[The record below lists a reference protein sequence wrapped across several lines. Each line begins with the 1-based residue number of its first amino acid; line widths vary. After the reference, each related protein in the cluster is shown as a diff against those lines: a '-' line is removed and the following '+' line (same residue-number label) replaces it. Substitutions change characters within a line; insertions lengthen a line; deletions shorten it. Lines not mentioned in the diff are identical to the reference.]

1 MTTGVFGDIA
11 ALERTAAE
19 LEHTHSELE
28 QATRTLEE
36 LTGEQATPAAGWQG
50 AASETFQALATDRRT
65 SLHHLAA
72 AVAATGHAVH
82 RLAGRL
88 EAAEQEA
95 VAARGRAEA
104 SGVPIDPDFRVQPVL
119 TASPADPA
127 LVAAMGQATTELEA
141 AHGLAE
147 RAWADATAEL
157 AAVQLHHAE
166 HGAGHGAGVALGVLH
181 KLRGIVGAPGSVAAT
196 LGERAEHAWAAFEQT
211 WAYRHLS
218 DPPLRG
224 AAKQAA
230 RAAVRGARE
239 QAVVATAT
247 AERAAA
253 LTERMAGPGG
263 ALGSTLRVVG
273 TEVGELGSGAA
284 SVPGVRRLPVVGVA
298 LAGAATVAEGGE
310 VGWGRSLAAN
320 GGALVAGEAAA
331 IGLTAAAAVVGAPV
345 AVTVG
350 AAAVVGYGLATTVHS
365 LVLHGD
371 LREFSDDAH
380 MVADGAGKLWK
391 AVTPW

>member
-11 ALERTAAE
+11 ALERTAAD

-28 QATRTLEE
+28 QATHTLDE
-36 LTGEQATPAAGWQG
+36 LTGELTTPAAGWQG
-50 AASETFQALATDRRT
+50 AASEAFQALATDRRT
-65 SLHHLAA
+65 SLHHLVA
-72 AVAATGHAVH
+72 AVAATGHAIH

-95 VAARGRAEA
+95 VTARARAEA

-127 LVAAMGQATTELEA
+127 LVAAMGHATAELEA

-147 RAWADATAEL
+147 RAWEDAAAEL

-166 HGAGHGAGVALGVLH
+166 HGAGHAGVALGVLH
-181 KLRGIVGAPGSVAAT
+181 KLRGVVGAPGSVAAT
-196 LGERAEHAWAAFEQT
+196 LGERAEHAWAAFERSR
-211 WAYRHLS
+211 AYRHLS

-230 RAAVRGARE
+230 RAAVRTARE
-239 QAVVATAT
+239 QAIAATAT

-253 LTERMAGPGG
+253 LAGRMTGPGG
-263 ALGSTLRVVG
+263 ALGSTLKVVG

-284 SVPGVRRLPVVGVA
+284 SVPGVRRLPVVGAA
-298 LAGAATVAEGGE
+298 LAGAATVAESGE
-310 VGWGRSLAAN
+310 AGWGRSLAAN

-380 MVADGAGKLWK
+380 IVAGGAGKLWK